1 MTLNTRMLPLAGA
14 NTTGYISSGAGSA
27 NQRVYSAAGGSF
39 IDALGSPDAGDAA
52 SLSSQG
58 FIPICA
64 SGPTS
69 SRPAFATTTVGV
81 GARGVFYLD
90 TTIPKIV
97 VWDGANWR
105 DPVTGST
112 A

>member
-1 MTLNTRMLPLAGA
+1 MTTTRMLPLAGVIQ
-14 NTTGYISSGAGSA
+14 TGNIGAGA
-27 NQRVYSAAGGSF
+27 GEPIQRSYTATGGGF
-39 IDALGSPDAGDAA
+39 IDAVGDPSSGDASA
-52 SLSSQG
+52 LTSQG
-58 FIPICA
+58 FLKVCQ

-69 SRPAFATTTVGV
+69 ARPVFSVGQSP
-81 GARGVFYLD
+81 GFQYLD
-90 TTIPKIV
+90 TTLAKIV

>member
-1 MTLNTRMLPLAGA
+1 MSITTRMLPLAGA
-14 NTTGYISSGAGSA
+14 NVTGNIGAGAGNPILRS
-27 NQRVYSAAGGSF
+27 YSATAGGY
-39 IDALGSPDAGDAA
+39 IDALGDPGGDASA
-52 SLSSQG
+52 LGSQG

-69 SRPAFATTTVGV
+69 SRPSFSTTTVGV
-81 GARGVFYLD
+81 GMRDVLYLD
-90 TTIPKIV
+90 TTISKIV

-105 DPVTGST
+105 DPVTGSS